1 MIKLYR
7 HQEIALSYMRSN
19 NYFALFMEQGTGKT
33 IPSLFRILDLLKS
46 GAIEE
51 VLVVAPKSALGA
63 WERDIELFDELD
75 RDIIKAGITLINYEK
90 VWIHVVEKVKNYKT
104 GEYEDKKIPRV
115 RPELNKE
122 YGCIILDEAHNIK
135 NRTSNR
141 SKILLELA
149 CKARYRYILTGTPI
163 ANGALQDIW
172 SLYCFLDPYID
183 RGNVYSNIFKRY
195 MERIDSKT
203 YKGSYS
209 EFLDRYCILN
219 MYHKPSSYI
228 HVKELQE
235 IINENSYR
243 VKKSECLDL
252 PEKLP
257 DEIIKVDFIKKDLY
271 KRLAVKSA
279 LIEYEVLADNP
290 LSRLTKLRQLC
301 SGFIKVDPNVGQ
313 DVEVKTEKIQV
324 LEELIDGYEDDKKLV
339 IFAEFRY
346 SIAQISKLLSKKRI
360 KYVTL
365 DGDQKNKT
373 IWRKFQTDKSIKVIV
388 CQYQTASAGIDL
400 FASDTIIYYEPTLRS
415 NTLEQSRDRIHRT
428 GQANKCSY
436 IHLLTKGTVEV
447 EIYRALAGYSDFSK
461 ALFTRYMEGYR
472 RNYSS

>member
-46 GAIEE
+46 GAIEDA
-51 VLVVAPKSALGA
+51 LVVAPKSALGA
-63 WERDIELFDELD
+63 WERDLELFDELD
-75 RDIIKAGITLINYEK
+75 REILKSGITLINYDK
-90 VWIHVVEKVKNYKT
+90 VWR
-104 GEYEDKKIPRV
+104 GDKKSPYYR
-115 RPELNKE
+115 KF
-122 YGCIILDEAHNIK
+122 GCIILDEAHLIK
-135 NRTSNR
+135 NRTSRR
-141 SKILLELA
+141 SKFLLKIA
-149 CKARYRYILTGTPI
+149 TMADYRYILTGTPI
-163 ANGALQDIW
+163 GNGQLENIW
-172 SLYCFLDPYID
+172 SLYCFLDPYLE
-183 RGNVYSNIFKRY
+183 RGFPYSRIFG
-195 MERIDSKT
+195 
-203 YKGSYS
+203 GSYKT
-209 EFLDRYCILN
+209 FDDRYCILN

-235 IINENSYR
+235 IINEHSYR
-243 VKKSECLDL
+243 VKKAECLDL
-252 PEKLP
+252 PDKLP
-257 DEIIKVDFIKKDLY
+257 DEVIKVDLLEKDLY
-271 KRLAVKSA
+271 KRLATESA
-279 LIEYEVLADNP
+279 ILEYEILADNP
-290 LSRLTKLRQLC
+290 LSRLVKLRQLC
-301 SGFIKVDPNVGQ
+301 SGYIKVDDHIGE

-339 IFAEFRY
+339 IFAEFKH
-346 SIAQISKLLSKKRI
+346 SIVKISDLLKKKKI

-365 DGDQKNKT
+365 DGDQKDKT
-373 IWRKFQTDKSIKVIV
+373 IWRKFQTDKKIRVIV

-447 EIYRALAGYSDFSK
+447 DIYRALSGYSDFSEK
-461 ALFTRYMEGYR
+461 LFTQYMEDYR
-472 RNYSS
+472 RSYK